1 MKNATKVQL
10 TISQLQKLLKEA
22 NEEPKVQITFS
33 GATVSLKEVA
43 EKLYEVASS
52 YKQKG
57 VTSVGDL
64 LTKSAQ
70 GIDTALGLMNSE

>member
-57 VTSVGDL
+57 ITSVGDL

-70 GIDTALGLMNSE
+70 GIDTALGLMDSE